1 MKYAVHPWS
10 HSWPTDKRDP
20 EARVGKMCTFV
31 AVIGRCGRSKLAVW
45 VDVIV
50 SEFGRRTWMPF
61 WVFWM
66 LVSGMSQC
74 TESLPNK
81 CRVAPVSAAT
91 LVVLFSFCVMFAMA
105 DVYLLV
111 RSEFTLVAKL
121 GKWAGLE

>member
-1 MKYAVHPWS
+1 M
-10 HSWPTDKRDP
+10 DNREP

-31 AVIGRCGRSKLAVW
+31 AAIGRCGRSKLAVW

-50 SEFGRRTWMPF
+50 LEFGRRTWMPF

-74 TESLPNK
+74 TKSLPKK
-81 CRVAPVSAAT
+81 CPVAPVSVAT

-105 DVYLLV
+105 DSYQLV
-111 RSEFTLVAKL
+111 SSELTLEAKL
-121 GKWAGLE
+121 GKWAGRE